1 MTFYCTADGTA
12 PTAPVDWAARQATV
26 DAVLRDV
33 KPGDTQESL
42 AAAKEAAQDVLDAE
56 RRALASHFIRNG
68 NGPRTLDL
76 SASDVAEALKRGKV
90 TIVVGDSLDRN
101 GGGVA
106 SLVLADGSMA
116 GTLRC
121 PECLELARA
130 VEAKP

>member
-12 PTAPVDWAARQATV
+12 PTEPIDWKTRQATV
-26 DAVLRDV
+26 DAVLRQPD
-33 KPGDTQESL
+33 KTPETLTAE
-42 AAAKEAAQDVLDAE
+42 KEAAQDTLDAE

-76 SASDVAEALKRGKV
+76 SASDVAEALTRGAV
-90 TIVVGDSLDRN
+90 SIVVGDSLDRD

-106 SLVLADGSMA
+106 SLVLKDGSMG

-121 PECLELARA
+121 PECLALARA
-130 VEAKP
+130 VDTK